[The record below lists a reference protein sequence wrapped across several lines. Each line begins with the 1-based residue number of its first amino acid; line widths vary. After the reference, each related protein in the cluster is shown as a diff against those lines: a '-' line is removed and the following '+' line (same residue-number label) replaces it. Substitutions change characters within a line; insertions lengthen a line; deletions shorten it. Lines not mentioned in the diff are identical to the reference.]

1 MADGITADGRSATI
15 ILTRSPANIKGTV
28 VNNGRAEPAGGVR
41 QARPAVTGTV
51 GHRRMLVQPD
61 HDDDS
66 GRPVAVF
73 S

>member
-41 QARPAVTGTV
+41 QARPAVTGDV
-51 GHRRMLVQPD
+51 GRRRILVRPD
-61 HDDDS
+61 HDDASDL
-66 GRPVAVF
+66 PVAVLT
-73 S
+73 